1 MDDNVRRL
9 IELANFGI
17 LGGLAGLFVLDEV
30 PNKHLSLLTSGIHC
44 LSDYH
49 AALVIQ
55 LLYCLDDR
63 TLSVALNGQELRLG
77 LLVTSLVLSS
87 LSRPLLI

>member
-9 IELANFGI
+9 IELSNFGI

-30 PNKHLSLLTSGIHC
+30 PNKHLSLFTSGIHS